1 MSNIS
6 STIFQ
11 VGYKYSADRF
21 LWRNSK
27 LCKCLPQELK
37 VEVRKLFDNYVIK
50 WCSLDIFS
58 EEFLKNELVALKE
71 LQRKLSILQ
80 KIYNYWCRCAGCYKK
95 RLEINDYNID
105 NHVGED
111 ESCVDDDDDDDE
123 DV

>member
-71 LQRKLSILQ
+71 LQRKLSHSWRQLGAE
-80 KIYNYWCRCAGCYKK
+80 YG
-95 RLEINDYNID
+95 
-105 NHVGED
+105 D
-111 ESCVDDDDDDDE
+111 EVSRIEFLLCVCLT
-123 DV
+123 